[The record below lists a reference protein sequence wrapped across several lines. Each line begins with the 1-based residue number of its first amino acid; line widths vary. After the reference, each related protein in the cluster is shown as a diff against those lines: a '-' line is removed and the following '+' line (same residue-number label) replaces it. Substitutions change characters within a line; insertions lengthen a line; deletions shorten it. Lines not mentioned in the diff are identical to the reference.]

1 VGIFASGGLSHLV
14 ISEELDRQVIGALQ
28 RKDRET
34 LVNLPENVLQWANG
48 ETKNWIAAGGAL
60 EHLDMHLID
69 YVPGYRS
76 PAGTGVGMTFASWS

>member
-1 VGIFASGGLSHLV
+1 
-14 ISEELDRQVIGALQ
+14 
-28 RKDRET
+28 
-34 LVNLPENVLQWANG
+34 VLQWANG